1 MRLTA
6 ALLSVLAVFALAAC
20 GKSNSSSKQDQAKTT
35 VCSAIDDIGKQV
47 DTLKG
52 ITISTGTLDQIQTSL
67 KAIDDDL
74 KKIAGARNDLTGDDK
89 KQLQDANQQFVSQIQ
104 SIASSLVK
112 STSLSE
118 AKTQAKAALTQLSDA
133 YKNTFAKFS
142 CS

>member
-1 MRLTA
+1 MRPTA
-6 ALLSVLAVFALAAC
+6 ALLSVVAVFALAAC
-20 GKSNSSSKQDQAKTT
+20 GKSNSSSKQDEAKTT
-35 VCSAIDDIGKQV
+35 VCSSISDIGKQV

-118 AKTQAKAALTQLSDA
+118 AKSQAKTALTQLSDA
-133 YKNTFAKFS
+133 YKSTFAKFS

>member
-6 ALLSVLAVFALAAC
+6 VVAVLCVLALSAC
-20 GKSNSSSKQDQAKTT
+20 GSSGSSKQDKAKTT
-35 VCSAIDDIGKQV
+35 VCNAKDDIAKQV

-74 KKIAGARNDLTGDDK
+74 KQIAGARDDLSGAN
-89 KQLQDANQQFVSQIQ
+89 KQQLKDANQQFLTQIQ

-112 STSLSE
+112 STSLSQ
-118 AKTQAKAALTQLSDA
+118 AKTQAKAALAQLSDA
-133 YKNTFAKFS
+133 YQNTFAKFS
-142 CS
+142 CD

>member
-6 ALLSVLAVFALAAC
+6 ALLSVLAVFALGAC
-20 GKSNSSSKQDQAKTT
+20 GKRGSSSKQDQAKTT
-35 VCSAIDDIGKQV
+35 VCSSIDDIGKQV

-52 ITISTGTLDQIQTSL
+52 ITVSTGTLDQIQTSL

-74 KKIAGARNDLTGDDK
+74 KKIADARNDLTGDNK

-112 STSLSE
+112 STSLSQ

>member
-6 ALLSVLAVFALAAC
+6 ALLSVLAVLALAAC
-20 GKSNSSSKQDQAKTT
+20 GKSNSSSKQDQAKTS

-74 KKIAGARNDLTGDDK
+74 KKIAGARNDLSGDNK

-104 SIASSLVK
+104 NIASSLVK
-112 STSLSE
+112 STSLSQ
-118 AKTQAKAALTQLSDA
+118 AKSQAKAALTQLGDA

-142 CS
+142 CG

>member
-6 ALLSVLAVFALAAC
+6 AVLSILAVFALGAC
-20 GKSNSSSKQDQAKTT
+20 GKSNSSSKQDEAKTT
-35 VCSAIDDIGKQV
+35 VCSAIADIGKQV

-52 ITISTGTLDQIQTSL
+52 VTISTGTLDQIQTSL

-74 KKIAGARNDLTGDDK
+74 KKISGARNDLTGDNK
-89 KQLQDANQQFVSQIQ
+89 KQLQDANQQFVSQVQ
-104 SIASSLVK
+104 NIASSLVK

-118 AKTQAKAALTQLSDA
+118 AKSQAKAALTQLSDA